1 MYLTL
6 PTGILSL
13 KLNLSFM
20 QRYSFLAAVLICLLA
35 ACHNQPNTPATVKTT
50 GPVSQLSPAAIY
62 SFDTVVSY
70 LRQAKTS
77 QADTGKS
84 VFLQAID
91 VYKNQKNA
99 AGSITLFEQSL
110 RFYPNNKGYY
120 ELGNAL
126 LDANKDSLAFR
137 AFDMAEKLNYNPL
150 SYVLFKKACCLA
162 NADEND
168 FEKHEAALNYLK
180 NAIENGFADRDR
192 IYNDPKL
199 ATLRKSDDFTAVYN
213 DAMSGNGDPASVL
226 WDSYSNGFQPTS
238 FPMTINMETL
248 KNIKQPNAISYDF
261 EKYVTE
267 MRDFKFSRDVGE
279 EFFYFAK
286 VNETPNYETVI
297 YGSRSYDLGEDMP
310 YTPTRFYLASYSK
323 QGKLI
328 DKVELAGQQAFD
340 QLFKVATVQQNLN
353 FEIKEYK
360 NTWAKPAG
368 DDGYAGNKIVKSDL
382 VKTSR
387 YKIGENGKFV
397 SDAQLLGMVDG
408 TNDKMNN
415 KYQ

>member
-1 MYLTL
+1 MLR
-6 PTGILSL
+6 SA
-13 KLNLSFM
+13 F
-20 QRYSFLAAVLICLLA
+20 FAAVVLCVIA
-35 ACHNQPNTPATVKTT
+35 ACQNKTDKPALSVTAP
-50 GPVSQLSPAAIY
+50 GPVSQLSPATVY
-62 SFDTVVSY
+62 QFDEVVTY

-77 QADTGKS
+77 QADTGKA

-91 VYKNQKNA
+91 VYKNKKDA
-99 AGSITLFEQSL
+99 AGSIGLFEQSL

-137 AFDMAEKLNYNPL
+137 AFDLAERLNYSPL

-162 NADEND
+162 NAPEEDY
-168 FEKHEAALNYLK
+168 EKHDAALDYLK
-180 NAIENGFADRDR
+180 NAIENGFADRER
-192 IYNDPKL
+192 IYSEPKL
-199 ATLRKSDDFTAVYN
+199 AALRKGQDFTYMYN

-226 WDSYSNGFQPTS
+226 WDSYSNGFQPAS
-238 FPMTINMETL
+238 FPLTINMETL

-279 EFFYFAK
+279 EFFYYSK
-286 VNETPNYETVI
+286 VSETPAYETVV
-297 YGSRSYDLGEDMP
+297 YGSRSYDNGDDMP
-310 YTPTRFYLASYSK
+310 YTPARFFLASYNK

-328 DKVELAGQQAFD
+328 DKVELAGQRAFGEV
-340 QLFKVATVQQNLN
+340 FKVATVQQNLN

-360 NTWAKPAG
+360 NTWAKPIG
-368 DDGYAGNKIVKSDL
+368 DNGYAGNKVTKSDL

-387 YKIGENGKFV
+387 YKISETGKFI
-397 SDAQLLGMVDG
+397 SDAQLLGMVNSAD
-408 TNDKMNN
+408 DKLVI
-415 KYQ
+415 K